1 MALDERSRIAP
12 ERTGLMVLRAYA
24 YLKLRRFG
32 HAEQVSR
39 AAAGTGNRNALKGVN
54 DVKVTR
60 DAKIQ

>member
-12 ERTGLMVLRAYA
+12 ERTGLMVLRVYA

-32 HAEQVSR
+32 HAEQVFR